1 MVSLYS
7 NLIPRWVLG
16 PTARSLVSVSAAL
29 ALLNVSVTFRNVWPT
44 LSVRPTLELSLEL
57 AAVLVVLA
65 AFQRRKKIV
74 SLTVVRSLTI
84 FWMFLI
90 VGRYIEITTRS
101 LYGRDV
107 NLYWDFRHVPSVGAM
122 FATVAEPWLVI
133 LGAGVAILVPV
144 VVYFVS
150 RWAFT
155 QVAKSVSS
163 PGVRVAVSA
172 LGVVIFV
179 LYGFT
184 KIGGRVAE
192 GIRFSDP
199 VVSAY
204 ARESFEFVYELTGAG
219 VAALGEAPTID
230 SSLVNVEG
238 ADVFVVFM
246 ESYGAVS
253 WEEPSL
259 SEPLVA
265 SRSSLESDILE
276 TGRNVV
282 SAMVES
288 TTFGGESWLAHISL
302 LSGTEVRDDR
312 TNVRLMAQ
320 DRDTLVK
327 LFGRNGYRTV
337 AIVPGL
343 LVAWPEGAFYGFDEI
358 YDYDRLGYKGPPFGW
373 WSVNDQYALARV
385 DSVEISPLG
394 RNPRFVFFSTI
405 STHAP
410 FTPAPP
416 YQADW
421 TRVLGVEPYDEIE
434 LHEAWS
440 DQPDWLNLGPSYVK
454 ALRYSYSMIG
464 GYLRLRAERDL
475 VMILVG
481 DHQPPAL
488 VSGESASWNVPVHIV
503 SSREV
508 LLDRFRAHGF
518 GGGLSPGRVAVARM
532 DSLLPILLDGFGSP

>member
-385 DSVEISPLG
+385 DSMEISPLG

>member
-7 NLIPRWVLG
+7 NLIPSWVLG

-133 LGAGVAILVPV
+133 LGAGVVILVPV

>member
-133 LGAGVAILVPV
+133 LGAGVVILVPV

-385 DSVEISPLG
+385 DSMEISPLG